1 MNEAGLA
8 PIYLYP
14 VVCHED
20 ETELCAME
28 MRALFGQDP
37 LAGCVRAAVALP
49 PSRSPFVRGRLR
61 VMLEAAGLDDLAA
74 SAARVDLGD
83 GTYKVVFVE
92 TDGAVA
98 YEERLA
104 AARRI
109 GGAIRG
115 RADMKRPERLIGLAY
130 AGGRWLL
137 GDYEQAEAAWLTHN
151 KKPHPYSTALG
162 TRVARAVAN
171 IAIPRIEGAKA
182 IDPCCGIG
190 TVVIEALSMGI
201 DIVGRD
207 INPLAVRGARAN
219 LAHYG
224 MPDVVKLGDLLE
236 TEGEGAYDAAV
247 LDLPYN
253 LCSVLLAETRIAML
267 RAAVRLAPRVAIVTT
282 ETIDE
287 ELPLA
292 GMAVMDR
299 CVVRKGRFE
308 RHVLLCGKYKN
319 L

>member
-8 PIYLYP
+8 PLYLYP
-14 VVCHED
+14 VACHED

-37 LAGCVRAAVALP
+37 EEGCVRAAVLLP
-49 PSRSPFVRGRLR
+49 PSRSPFIRGRLR

-74 SAARVDLGD
+74 SAARLDVGD
-83 GTYKVVFVE
+83 GSYKVVFVE

-98 YEERLA
+98 YEDRLA

-115 RADMKRPERLIGLAY
+115 RADMKRPDRLIGLAY

-151 KKPHPYSTALG
+151 KKPHPYSTALS

-171 IAIPRIEGAKA
+171 IAVPRVEGARA

-224 MPDVVKLGDLLE
+224 MPDVVKRGDLLE
-236 TEGEGAYDAAV
+236 MEGEGTYDAAIV
-247 LDLPYN
+247 DLPYN
-253 LCSVLLAETRIAML
+253 LCSVLSPETRIAML
-267 RAAVRLAPRVAIVTT
+267 RAAGRLAPRVAIVTT

-292 GMAVMDR
+292 GLTVLDR

-308 RHVLLCGKYKN
+308 RHVLLCSSD
-319 L
+319 

>member
-1 MNEAGLA
+1 MIETDLA

-37 LAGCVRAAVALP
+37 REGCVRAAFSLP
-49 PSRSPFVRGRLR
+49 PARSPFIRGRLQ
-61 VMLEAAGLDDLAA
+61 VSLAAASLDELAAAAAGLDIGAD
-74 SAARVDLGD
+74 S
-83 GTYKVVFVE
+83 YKVVFVE
-92 TDGAVA
+92 TDGAA
-98 YEERLA
+98 SYEERLS

-109 GGAIRG
+109 GSAIRG
-115 RADMKRPERLIGLAY
+115 RAEMKRPDRLIGLAH
-130 AGGRWLL
+130 ADGRWLL
-137 GDYEQAEAAWLTHN
+137 GDYERAEAAWLTHN
-151 KKPHPYSTALG
+151 QKPHPYSTALS

-171 IAIPRIEGAKA
+171 IAVPRIEGTKA

-224 MPDVVKLGDLLE
+224 MPDVVKRGDLLE
-236 TEGEGAYDAAV
+236 TEGEEAYDAVV

-253 LCSVLLAETRIAML
+253 LCSVLSPDVRVAML
-267 RAAVRLAPRVAIVTT
+267 RAAGRLAPRVAIVTT
-282 ETIDE
+282 ETIDD

-292 GMAVMDR
+292 GMAVLDR

-308 RHVLLCGKYKN
+308 RHVLLCSNTRY
-319 L
+319 

>member
-1 MNEAGLA
+1 MNEADLA
-8 PIYLYP
+8 PISLYP

-37 LAGCVRAAVALP
+37 QGGCVRTARALP
-49 PSRSPFVRGRLR
+49 PARSPFIRGRLR
-61 VMLEAAGLDDLAA
+61 VRLEAAGLDELAA
-74 SAARVDLGD
+74 SAAHLDMG
-83 GTYKVVFVE
+83 GGSYKVVFVE
-92 TDGAVA
+92 TDGAFA
-98 YEERLA
+98 YEERLS

-115 RADMKRPERLIGLAY
+115 RADMKQPDRLIGLAY
-130 AGGRWLL
+130 ADERWLL
-137 GDYEQAEAAWLTHN
+137 GDYERAEAAWLTHN
-151 KKPHPYSTALG
+151 QKPHPYSTALS

-171 IAIPRIEGAKA
+171 IAVPRVEGAKA

-224 MPDVVKLGDLLE
+224 MPDVVRRGDLLE
-236 TEGEGAYDAAV
+236 AEGTYDAAV

-253 LCSVLLAETRIAML
+253 LCSVLSAEDRIAML
-267 RAAVRLAPRVAIVTT
+267 RAAGRLAPRVVIVTT
-282 ETIDE
+282 EAIDG
-287 ELPLA
+287 ELPEA
-292 GMAVMDR
+292 GMDVMDR

-308 RHVLLCGKYKN
+308 RQVLLCSPA
-319 L
+319 LRP